1 MYRNLLIVTG
11 LLISITSCSGV
22 KKTQSALHSGNYDQ
36 AIDIAVDN
44 LKTNKNKKSKQDYVV
59 LLEEAFVK
67 AVERDEKKL
76 KLLKQENNPSNLNE
90 IYAIYNNLDRR
101 QEIIIPLL
109 PLNVQHSNRNA
120 RFSFKDYTDEL
131 VDAKNRLSHY
141 LYQNAIRL
149 LTTQNKLDAQTAHQD
164 LTYLNR
170 INPNYKNVSQLLEEA
185 HFKGTDF
192 VLVNLMNDTPIVIPR
207 RLEDDLLNFN
217 ALGLN
222 NFWTV
227 YHTQKDAKIS
237 YDIQMIIRFKSIEVS
252 PEQIKE
258 RIVIKE
264 KEIKEGFVYV
274 VDKNGN
280 VKKDSLGN
288 DIKKDKFVKIRSE
301 VLEVIQHKAARVGAQ
316 VDFIDLRNNQL
327 INSFPV
333 ASEFIFEHH
342 FATFK
347 GDRRALEAPY
357 IDWINRKFVPF
368 PTSEQMIYDTGEDL
382 KEKIKAIVKR
392 QKF

>member
-1 MYRNLLIVTG
+1 MFRNFIIITG
-11 LLISITSCSGV
+11 LLISMTSCSGV

-67 AVERDEKKL
+67 AVERDEKQL
-76 KLLKQENNPSNLNE
+76 KLLKADNNKAHLND
-90 IYAIYNNLDRR
+90 IYTLYNNLDKR
-101 QEIIIPLL
+101 QEIIKPLL
-109 PLNVQHSNRNA
+109 PLKVQFNNRNA
-120 RFSFKDYTDEL
+120 KFTFKDYTDEL
-131 VDAKNRLSHY
+131 VDAKNRLSNY
-141 LYQNAIRL
+141 LYQNSIHL
-149 LTTQNKLDAQTAHQD
+149 LTANDRNKARTAHQD
-164 LTYLNR
+164 LTQLNR
-170 INPNYKNVSQLLEEA
+170 INPNYKNVNQLLEEA

-192 VLVNLMNDTPIVIPR
+192 ILVNLINDTPIAIPR

-227 YHTQKDAKIS
+227 YHTQKDTKIR
-237 YDIQMIIRFKSIEVS
+237 YDMQMLIRFRSIEVS

-264 KEIKEGFVYV
+264 KEIKDGFTYVY
-274 VDKNGN
+274 DNKGN

-288 DIKKDKFVKIRSE
+288 DIKKDKYIKIRSE
-301 VLEVIQHKAARVGAQ
+301 VLEVTQHKAARVSAQ

-327 INSFPV
+327 INSFPI
-333 ASEFIFEHH
+333 ASEFVFENF

-347 GDRRALEAPY
+347 GDKRALETPY
-357 IDWINRKFVPF
+357 TDWINRRFIPF
-368 PTSEQMIYDTGEDL
+368 PSSEQMIYDSSEDL
-382 KEKIKAIVKR
+382 KQKIKTIVKR
-392 QKF
+392 QQF

>member
-1 MYRNLLIVTG
+1 MYRNSLIIISLLLIV
-11 LLISITSCSGV
+11 TSCSGV

-44 LKTNKNKKSKQDYVV
+44 LKTNKNKKNKQDYVV

-67 AVERDEKKL
+67 AVERDEKRL
-76 KLLKQENNPSNLNE
+76 KLLKADNNPASLNE
-90 IYAIYNNLDRR
+90 IFTIYNNLDRR
-101 QEIIIPLL
+101 QEIIKPLL
-109 PLNVQHSNRNA
+109 PLKVQNGNRNA
-120 RFSFKDYTDEL
+120 KFTFRDYTNEL
-131 VDAKNRLSHY
+131 VDSKNKLSNH
-141 LYQNAIRL
+141 LYQQAISL
-149 LTTQNKLDAQTAHQD
+149 LKSNNKDQARTAYQD
-164 LTYLNR
+164 LTYLNQ
-170 INPNYKNVSQLLEEA
+170 INPNYKNVRQLLDEA
-185 HFKGTDF
+185 HYKGTNF
-192 VLVNLMNDTPIVIPR
+192 VIVDLINDTPIAIPR

-217 ALGLN
+217 AYGLN

-227 YHTQKDAKIS
+227 YHTQSDPKID
-237 YDIQMIIRFKSIEVS
+237 YDLQMLIRFRSIDIS

-258 RIVIKE
+258 RIIIKE
-264 KEIKEGFVYV
+264 KEIKDGYTYVY
-274 VDKNGN
+274 DSKGN

-288 DIKKDKFVKIRSE
+288 DIKKDKYIKIKSTIIE
-301 VLEVIQHKAARVGAQ
+301 ITQHKAAHVAAQ
-316 VDFIDLRNNQL
+316 VEYVDLKNKQL

-333 ASEFIFEHH
+333 ASEFIFENN

-368 PTSEQMIYDTGEDL
+368 PSSEQMIYDTGEDL
-382 KEKIKAIVKR
+382 KEKIKAIIKR